1 MCLIAYQ
8 QQPVC
13 IATLRHHCT
22 PKHEPGQ
29 WRLQRRQCNL
39 CVVAVQ
45 IVRELKTMAQALRPP
60 RNRAKA
66 VAAASISSA
75 ELDARG
81 IPSGRPKMSA
91 TQVSVRVSILSSRA
105 SPRCLPYAWMLL
117 PPPCH
122 VHTGDDIFRLSL
134 AELRLTAQQHFCAD
148 GSTPWGTS

>member
-1 MCLIAYQ
+1 MCLIAHQ
-8 QQPVC
+8 QRQGALPVC
-13 IATLRHHCT
+13 SIMHYCT

-29 WRLQRRQCNL
+29 WMLQDQNVNCQC
-39 CVVAVQ
+39 VAAQ

-91 TQVSVRVSILSSRA
+91 TQVSV
-105 SPRCLPYAWMLL
+105 
-117 PPPCH
+117 
-122 VHTGDDIFRLSL
+122 
-134 AELRLTAQQHFCAD
+134 
-148 GSTPWGTS
+148 

>member
-1 MCLIAYQ
+1 
-8 QQPVC
+8 
-13 IATLRHHCT
+13 
-22 PKHEPGQ
+22 
-29 WRLQRRQCNL
+29 
-39 CVVAVQ
+39 
-45 IVRELKTMAQALRPP
+45 MAQALRPP

-117 PPPCH
+117 PLPCH
-122 VHTGDDIFRLSL
+122 VHTGDDILRLSL